1 MKLKQ
6 AVELLEKHNKWRR
19 GDENITQSAPRQLG
33 IAIDMVVSEFKDKE
47 AYKSDAIEFA
57 MWLAMNYADVH
68 MDINKK
74 TENEEGYV
82 EEHALSILNMKNSY
96 WYKQKYIEFTNSFY
110 KLNK

>member
-6 AVELLEKHNKWRR
+6 AVEILKKHNKWRR
-19 GDENITQSAPRQLG
+19 GDENITQPAPSQLG

-68 MDINKK
+68 MDISNKA
-74 TENEEGYV
+74 ENEEGYAV
-82 EEHALSILNMKNSY
+82 ENALSILNMKNSY
-96 WYKQKYIEFTNSFY
+96 WYKQKYIEFTNSFH
-110 KLNK
+110 KLNT